1 MARVVYSAA
10 ALEDLERIV
19 EFLLEASSPQSAA
32 AALEQI
38 RKAIDVLAAHP
49 RIGRRV
55 RAQLRELVISHGSTG
70 YLALYRFDASLD
82 VVAVARI
89 RHQREAGYRD

>member
-19 EFLLEASSPQSAA
+19 DFLRDTSPDSALEA
-32 AALEQI
+32 LMQI
-38 RKAIDVLAAHP
+38 RSAITVLGSHP

-55 RAQLRELVISHGSTG
+55 LGQMRELVISYGASG
-70 YLALYRFDASLD
+70 YVALYRVDASLAL
-82 VVAVARI
+82 VRILRI

>member
-1 MARVVYSAA
+1 MARVVYSAD

-19 EFLLEASSPQSAA
+19 EFLLEASTPRATA
-32 AALEQI
+32 AALAQI
-38 RKAIDVLAAHP
+38 RKAIEILAAHP

-55 RAQLRELVISHGSTG
+55 RGPLRELVISHGATG
-70 YLALYRFDASLD
+70 YLALYRFNASLD
-82 VVAVARI
+82 VVAIARI